1 MKPVLTHLALGVR
14 DLERTIDFYRRH
26 VGLHV
31 VHDRHDG
38 EVRVVWLSERA
49 EEPDFVLVLFEIH
62 HDPPPAPSTLQ
73 HLGFAVDRAHVGRL
87 VELDLPSGDEVE
99 ARAQVERMCEQ
110 LLANPLIESYEIEL
124 ETDDVDAAR
133 VEVERMCEQLL
144 ANPQIETFEI
154 SLQEISSS
162 EEESG

>member
-14 DLERTIDFYRRH
+14 DLERTIEFYRRY

-38 EVRVVWLSERA
+38 EVRVVWLSEQA

-73 HLGFAVDRAHVGRL
+73 HLGFAVGSR
-87 VELDLPSGDEVE
+87 EE
-99 ARAQVERMCEQ
+99 
-110 LLANPLIESYEIEL
+110 
-124 ETDDVDAAR
+124 VDAAAEAGR
-133 VEVERMCEQLL
+133 QAGILVVPPVYAGPVVGYFCIVSDPDGNQVEFSYGQPIDPRH
-144 ANPQIETFEI
+144 I
-154 SLQEISSS
+154 SA
-162 EEESG
+162 